1 MKAPIYIFEGT
12 WWNSSEVPLILPYFQ
27 ALAGSHGGMRLS
39 HRTIRSIDDVQ
50 HYVKNLRV
58 GEQAF
63 LYFACHGEDRE
74 LLPSGRRSRIARIK
88 LLSAL
93 SAAKRDS
100 IGFLHFGCC
109 EIVDRRER
117 RKSLEELLQA
127 SGSRWVSG
135 YTRDVDWLRSTMLDL
150 ALVAEFYVQFHG
162 SRGRCGPRLKAPAR
176 QFVSDYEQLARSLGF
191 SGLSRDS
198 NGGRHQM
205 FPPRLR
211 D

>member
-12 WWNSSEVPLILPYFQ
+12 WWSSSEAPLILPYFQ
-27 ALAGSHGGMRLS
+27 ALSGSHGGMRLC

-50 HYVKNLRV
+50 HYVKSLRT

-63 LYFACHGEDRE
+63 LYFACHGEDGD
-74 LLPSGRRSRIARIK
+74 LLPSGIRSRIPR
-88 LLSAL
+88 SAL
-93 SAAKRDS
+93 LEVLTAAKRDS
-100 IGFLHFGCC
+100 IGFLHFGGC
-109 EIVDRRER
+109 EIIGRGER

-135 YTRDVDWLRSTMLDL
+135 YTQDVDWLRSTMLDL

-162 SRGRCGPRLKAPAR
+162 SKGRCGPRLKAPAR

-198 NGGRHQM
+198 NGGKHQM

-211 D
+211 N